1 MNASHLKKGVYPQC
15 LNCITPLL
23 ALILIALSFSGCRSE
38 VEPEITPVAQ
48 QVTGPVDE
56 LLTQQTKS
64 LIPTQQ
70 TNNDYHRVPMGEP
83 APSFDLIN
91 QDNQPITM
99 ESLKGKAVLL
109 TFIYTYCPDICPATL
124 NKFQSIAGQLTAKE
138 REQLAI
144 VSITLDPER
153 DTADHLREYGRF
165 FSGGDKGWF
174 FLTGERSRLEQIWQ
188 AYEIQYTTAPNG
200 NIIHPSMVVL
210 IDKQGIEQID
220 YHGMATPT
228 DIIVTD
234 LKKILAEK

>member
-1 MNASHLKKGVYPQC
+1 MQ
-15 LNCITPLL
+15 CITPLL

-38 VEPEITPVAQ
+38 VEPETTPAAQ
-48 QVTGPVDE
+48 QATGQV
-56 LLTQQTKS
+56 TQQTKS

-70 TNNDYHRVPMGEP
+70 TSNDYHRVPMGEP
-83 APSFDLIN
+83 APLFDLIN

-109 TFIYTYCPDICPATL
+109 TFIYTHCPDICPATL
-124 NKFQSIAGQLTAKE
+124 NKFQIIASQLNPKE

-153 DTADHLREYGRF
+153 DSAEHLREYGRF
-165 FSGGDKGWF
+165 FSGGDKGWY
-174 FLTGERSRLEQIWQ
+174 FLTGERSKLEQIWQ

-220 YHGMATPT
+220 YHGVATPT

-234 LKKILAEK
+234 LKQILAEK